1 MVRSSSLLALILV
14 GMTLLGNSACAD
26 DKRNSREREAL
37 RRVQQQMQQVEQEKA
52 ALQQQVSG
60 FEQEK
65 SALSDAK
72 DALAKKAQSAE
83 SRAAAEGRKRQSLQQ
98 ELETARKENQALQE
112 QKTEA
117 EKRLS
122 EMTAQQ
128 ADGARQLTVVQGEQ
142 KQTEANL
149 AMREKQI
156 ASCEDKNLKIYQYGR
171 DLIKQCRDHSA
182 TDAVLRLEPVT
193 GIKRVKIENLLEE
206 YRDKLDAQ
214 KLIPD
219 EQQK

>member
-1 MVRSSSLLALILV
+1 MVRSFSLLTLMLV
-14 GMTLLGNSACAD
+14 GIVLLDNSAWAS
-26 DKRNSREREAL
+26 DKRNSEHTAL

-65 SALSDAK
+65 SALSGEK
-72 DALAKKAQSAE
+72 DALAKKVQSAE
-83 SRAAAEGRKRQSLQQ
+83 SRTAAEGRKRRSLEK
-98 ELETARKENQALQE
+98 ELEAARKENQALQE
-112 QKTEA
+112 QKAEV

-122 EMTAQQ
+122 ELTAQQ
-128 ADGARQLTVVQGEQ
+128 VDGARQLTVVQGEK

-149 AMREKQI
+149 VMREKQI
-156 ASCEDKNLKIYQYGR
+156 ASCEDKNLKLYQYGR

-182 TDAVLRLEPVT
+182 TDVILRLEPVT
-193 GIKRVKIENLLEE
+193 GIKRVEIENVLEE

-214 KLIPD
+214 KLISAGNR
-219 EQQK
+219 K